1 MPSVPLRVTRPPPSG
16 EEHRGPEAIRPL
28 FRGNGDTD
36 YVCGNCGAVLAA
48 IVGAKLMMILVSLPE
63 YIAEPRRILSF
74 ETLQAGGVFYGGLI
88 GALAVAVAALGLVVL
103 AGGGAR
109 HHRAVAK
116 ASRAPAGEID
126 LTTLSVQ
133 QLRPVGAHLNKAS
146 VRLHPQVVQVAGVG
160 TDGFTSPEADTTPS
174 SSHAAAASDAQIE
187 RELAAFK
194 RDLRSGAGVPV
205 AHSAGVQADG
215 TAVAPLGAPNVVA
228 AVIQAG
234 NQTARTP
241 YKSGGGHGAWSDTG
255 YDCSGSV
262 SFALAGAGLLSA
274 PLDSTAFERW
284 GAAGPGRWITVYA
297 NSVHA
302 FMVVAGLRFDTGGLD
317 APTKTRWQP
326 TMRSTAGFVARHPP
340 GL

>member
-1 MPSVPLRVTRPPPSG
+1 MGDVTPEMPRTTTPFFA
-16 EEHRGPEAIRPL
+16 RGPAL
-28 FRGNGDTD
+28 
-36 YVCGNCGAVLAA
+36 VLVALLVAA
-48 IVGAKLMMILVSLPE
+48 
-63 YIAEPRRILSF
+63 
-74 ETLQAGGVFYGGLI
+74 
-88 GALAVAVAALGLVVL
+88 AALGLVLVATGGHG
-103 AGGGAR
+103 AGSHAAAGTA
-109 HHRAVAK
+109 AK
-116 ASRAPAGEID
+116 SKAPAGEID
-126 LTTLSVQ
+126 LTQLTAQ
-133 QLRPVGAHLNKAS
+133 QMRPVGSHLSKAS
-146 VRLHPQVVQVAGVG
+146 VKLHPQVVQVAGVG
-160 TDGFTSPEADTTPS
+160 TDGFTSPQADTTPTS
-174 SSHAAAASDAQIE
+174 SRSAAASDAEIE

-205 AHSAGVQADG
+205 AQSAGVQPDG
-215 TAVAPLGAPNVVA
+215 TAVAPLEAPNVVA

-234 NQTARTP
+234 NQIARTP
-241 YKSGGGHGAWSDTG
+241 YKWGGGHGAWADSG

-262 SFALAGAGLLSA
+262 SFALAGAGLLSS

-297 NSVHA
+297 NATHA

>member
-1 MPSVPLRVTRPPPSG
+1 MGDVTPEMPRSTPFFA
-16 EEHRGPEAIRPL
+16 RGPAL
-28 FRGNGDTD
+28 
-36 YVCGNCGAVLAA
+36 VLVALLVAA
-48 IVGAKLMMILVSLPE
+48 
-63 YIAEPRRILSF
+63 
-74 ETLQAGGVFYGGLI
+74 
-88 GALAVAVAALGLVVL
+88 AALGLVLV
-103 AGGGAR
+103 ATGGRSNASHRTGA
-109 HHRAVAK
+109 ATK
-116 ASRAPAGEID
+116 SKAPAGEID
-126 LTTLSVQ
+126 LTQLTAQ
-133 QLRPVGAHLNKAS
+133 QMRPVGAHLTKAS
-146 VRLHPQVVQVAGVG
+146 VKLHPQVVQVAGVG
-160 TDGFTSPEADTTPS
+160 TGGFTSPEADTTPTS
-174 SSHAAAASDAQIE
+174 SRAAAASDAEIE

-205 AHSAGVQADG
+205 AQSAGVRPDG
-215 TAVAPLGAPNVVA
+215 TAVAPLEAPNVVA

-234 NQTARTP
+234 NEIARTP
-241 YKSGGGHGAWSDTG
+241 YKWGGGHGAWADSG

-274 PLDSTAFERW
+274 PLDSTAFEHW

-297 NSVHA
+297 NATHA